1 MIAWIALIVAGI
13 FEVIW
18 AIGLKYS
25 HGLTE
30 LVPATVTLIGMIG
43 SMALLAVAVKAIPVG
58 TAYAVWVG
66 IGTVGT
72 VLLGIMLFK
81 EPVTALRMGFIILI
95 LLGVIGLKLTGP
107 S

>member
-43 SMALLAVAVKAIPVG
+43 SMALLAVKAIPVG

>member
-1 MIAWIALIVAGI
+1 
-13 FEVIW
+13 
-18 AIGLKYS
+18 
-25 HGLTE
+25 
-30 LVPATVTLIGMIG
+30 
-43 SMALLAVAVKAIPVG
+43 MALLAVAVKSIPVG

>member
-1 MIAWIALIVAGI
+1 MIAWVALIVAGI
-13 FEVIW
+13 FEVVW

-30 LVPATVTLIGMIG
+30 LVPATVTLIGMIV
-43 SMALLAVAVKAIPVG
+43 SMALLAVAVKIIPVG
-58 TAYAVWVG
+58 TAYTIWVG
-66 IGTVGT
+66 IGAVGT
-72 VLLGIMLFK
+72 ALLGILLFK
-81 EPVTALRMGFIILI
+81 EPVTVSRIGFIILI